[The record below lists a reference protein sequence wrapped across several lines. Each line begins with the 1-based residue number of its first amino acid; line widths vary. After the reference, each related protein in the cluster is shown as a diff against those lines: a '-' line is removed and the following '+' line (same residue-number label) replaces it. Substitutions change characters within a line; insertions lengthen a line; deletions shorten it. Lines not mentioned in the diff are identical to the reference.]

1 MIYCIFYPIIGN
13 ESHTLPFLLK
23 YLSTNMNKP
32 HFLDSIFKPENF
44 NSEELKLIWMQFDEI
59 EFQKNECLIEKG
71 KVAGYYYFL
80 ETGFLRSYAIDIEGN
95 DITTKFFSE
104 NDIVIDW
111 HSYFLKKPCKE
122 SIQAL
127 TKGKCWKISFANFMK
142 LFNIEAFREV
152 GRTRLINNYFEL
164 KNHSLSVITDQAKD
178 RYLYLLKEKPSI
190 IQNVPLKHIAT
201 YLGITDTSLSRIRK
215 ELIQ

>member
-1 MIYCIFYPIIGN
+1 MIQ
-13 ESHTLPFLLK
+13 T
-23 YLSTNMNKP
+23 
-32 HFLDSIFKPENF
+32 HFLNSIFKPENF
-44 NSEELKLIWMQFDEI
+44 NSEELALIFEQFEEVVFD
-59 EFQKNECLIEKG
+59 KNEYLIEKG
-71 KVAGYYYFL
+71 KVANYYYFL
-80 ETGFLRSYAIDIEGN
+80 ETGFLRSITIDTEGN

-127 TKGKCWKISFANFMK
+127 TKGKCWKISFSNFMK

-164 KNHSLSVITDQAKD
+164 KNHSISVIADQAKL
-178 RYLYLLKEKPSI
+178 RYLNLLSEKPSI

-215 ELIQ
+215 EITL